1 MKNRKIKKEL
11 FQLLSHLLY
20 YNNLAPFPVYGTE
33 YIEDVRNKL
42 KRAMEDKHK
51 DYDQEPVVACRFCK
65 SLHIVSDE
73 VDNNVCMRC
82 GAINELQEFT
92 NINEYLKFKHGN
104 KDS

>member
-11 FQLLSHLLY
+11 ELLLSHLLY
-20 YNNLAPFPVYGTE
+20 YNYLAPFPVFDTE
-33 YIEDVRNKL
+33 YVKDVKYKLNKVM
-42 KRAMEDKHK
+42 KDKDK

-73 VDNNVCMRC
+73 IDNNICMRC
-82 GAINELQEFT
+82 GAVNELQEFT